1 MQQNSVSQN
10 QQLNTDQQQK
20 EQLQQI
26 REQQQ
31 IQLEQQQ
38 IQQQQQQIQHI
49 QQQQQIQREQQQIQ
63 QQQQQIQ
70 EQQDQI
76 QQQQEKA
83 NYFSSDITQIYAE
96 RHWSEQLL
104 NDEKVFLFVLSAHGD
119 VLYCSDSCKGLT
131 GHSSNDVVGHTISE
145 FLHPDDHTVFYDM
158 LDKVFETPL
167 RLTQVQ
173 FRWKRK
179 EPLTGFTCLQSFG
192 YSKPDDVPTYTITK
206 SNKIESNYYAFFAIA
221 QSCDPSTFDL
231 LMNLKKENQLL
242 QQRLAQLSST
252 NSTSSPSTNN
262 SNSAFPQQVGESSS
276 SPSSSDSSLTNQPS
290 SVIASW
296 MQSGWHQSN
305 NPWMSLDN
313 INNTTTT
320 TSSASSIKAA
330 DDMGEGDTPLPSQPG
345 DVSMTNAGA
354 TKDEDSDAKK
364 RKKKVYVTMENYQC
378 SDCGSTNS
386 PEWRKGPLGPKT
398 LCNAC
403 GLRWAKKNKKVKIMD
418 QISTME

>member
-1 MQQNSVSQN
+1 MQQDDDTQN
-10 QQLNTDQQQK
+10 QQQ
-20 EQLQQI
+20 
-26 REQQQ
+26 QQQ
-31 IQLEQQQ
+31 IQQ
-38 IQQQQQQIQHI
+38 IQQQQQIQI
-49 QQQQQIQREQQQIQ
+49 EQQQIQ

-70 EQQDQI
+70 EQQQQI

-83 NYFSSDITQIYAE
+83 NYFSPDITQIYAE

-119 VLYCSDSCKGLT
+119 VLYCSDSCRGLT
-131 GHSSNDVVGHTISE
+131 GYGSNDVVGHMISE
-145 FLHPDDHTVFYDM
+145 FLHPDDHSVFYEM

-179 EPLTGFTCLQSFG
+179 EPLQGFTCLQSFG

-206 SNKIESNYYAFFAIA
+206 SNSIESNYYAFFAIA

-231 LMNLKKENQLL
+231 LMNLKRENQLL
-242 QQRLAQLSST
+242 QQRLAQLSSSSASASPS
-252 NSTSSPSTNN
+252 NSNSSPSN
-262 SNSAFPQQVGESSS
+262 FIQQGDSLS
-276 SPSSSDSSLTNQPS
+276 SPSSSVSSLTNQPS

-305 NPWMSLDN
+305 NPWMPSNNGGSNNANGEGGDQLSQSTPDDNSL
-313 INNTTTT
+313 NNTT
-320 TSSASSIKAA
+320 S
-330 DDMGEGDTPLPSQPG
+330 G
-345 DVSMTNAGA
+345 N
-354 TKDEDSDAKK
+354 EDAVDNKK
-364 RKKKVYVTMENYQC
+364 RKKKVYVTMEDYRC

-386 PEWRKGPLGPKT
+386 PEWRKGPMGPKT

-403 GLRWAKKNKKVKIMD
+403 GLRWAKKNKKVRIIE
-418 QISTME
+418 QLSNME

>member
-1 MQQNSVSQN
+1 MQQSGDSQN
-10 QQLNTDQQQK
+10 QQQTKQHQHQQRKQQQ
-20 EQLQQI
+20 QIQQI
-26 REQQQ
+26 QEQQQIQREQQQ
-31 IQLEQQQ
+31 IQQ
-38 IQQQQQQIQHI
+38 I

-119 VLYCSDSCKGLT
+119 ILYCSESCRGLT
-131 GHSSNDVVGHTISE
+131 GHGANDVVGHLISE

-179 EPLTGFTCLQSFG
+179 EPLTGYTCLQSFG

-242 QQRLAQLSST
+242 QQRLAQLSSSS
-252 NSTSSPSTNN
+252 NSASSPSTNN
-262 SNSAFPQQVGESSS
+262 SSSVCVQPGESSS
-276 SPSSSDSSLTNQPS
+276 SPSSSVSSLNNNQPS

-296 MQSGWHQSN
+296 MQSGWHQPS
-305 NPWMSLDN
+305 NPWMV
-313 INNTTTT
+313 NNGEKST
-320 TSSASSIKAA
+320 
-330 DDMGEGDTPLPSQPG
+330 DEMGADTPLPTKSDDTTMTDAPNTTISQN
-345 DVSMTNAGA
+345 DA
-354 TKDEDSDAKK
+354 KDDKK
-364 RKKKVYVTMENYQC
+364 RKQKEDQPKKIYVTMENYQC

-403 GLRWAKKNKKVKIMD
+403 GLRWAKKNKKVRIIG
-418 QISTME
+418 QLSSME